1 MNATKLR
8 DTTNDQLVERFV
20 EIAVQQNEAL
30 LRDEIAKFNKLFSQM
45 NAVDQELRSRSG
57 DQRRLLLRLYDH
69 PNVQVRLKA
78 AKRTLAI
85 APDDARAVLE
95 SIASSRKF
103 PQAGEAGM
111 SRANLDSGVFKPR

>member
-1 MNATKLR
+1 MNATKLP
-8 DTTNDQLVERFV
+8 DMTNDQLVERFV
-20 EIAVQQNEAL
+20 EIAVQQEEAL

-45 NAVDQELRSRSG
+45 NAVDQELRSRPG

-78 AKRTLAI
+78 AKRTVAI

-103 PQAGEAGM
+103 PQAGEAGLSLVQ
-111 SRANLDSGVFKPR
+111 SR